1 MPGIEDNLENNA
13 ENVENVET
21 SQEENFT
28 AKIVEADSVE
38 NNWFETKEEEVEEV
52 KEVVEE
58 VKPTEQVE
66 ETKEVVTEEK
76 PNEETT
82 AENVQTI
89 IDENAVLTFLK
100 EKGINAEK
108 LEDLKPKEVKQLTPE
123 VEKFLEFKEK
133 TGNSSF
139 TDFLATQKDW
149 SQEPKETILM
159 ENLKADNP
167 TLNQKQL
174 EFLYKKTYEFDADI
188 DEDDFVMEREI
199 NIERDYQ
206 KGLKLLES
214 RKEEFMVPRG
224 SDESIPEDYRIA
236 KTTLDTYAK
245 QQEED
250 DKLFQENRNDYV
262 AQTEKIFTDNFEGF
276 KVKVGNEK
284 VGFEELTIKPENI
297 SEAKKAQSD
306 LNNFNNK
313 FFDEK
318 TGKLIDSQGFHKALY
333 FGMNADKIAEHF
345 YNLGKAKLAEEE
357 DKLSKN
363 IVTETSRSLPG
374 GNSNIT
380 VKVVQ

>member
-1 MPGIEDNLENNA
+1 MKDEEENLENKA
-13 ENVENVET
+13 ENTEQAEET
-21 SQEENFT
+21 QESNFT

-38 NNWFETKEEEVEEV
+38 DNWFEIKKEEDEEKPETEEVAETKEEIIEEEP
-52 KEVVEE
+52 KEEA
-58 VKPTEQVE
+58 
-66 ETKEVVTEEK
+66 
-76 PNEETT
+76 T
-82 AENVQTI
+82 AQENVQTD
-89 IDENAVLTFLK
+89 IDETAVLKFLK
-100 EKGINAEK
+100 EKGFTAEK

-149 SQEPKETILM
+149 SQEPKETVLM

-167 TLNQKQL
+167 TLNDKQL

-188 DEDDFVMEREI
+188 DDDDFVMEREI

-224 SDESIPEDYRIA
+224 SDESIPENYRIA
-236 KTTLDTYAK
+236 KYTLDNYAK

-262 AQTEKIFTDNFEGF
+262 AQTEKIFTDSFEGF

-284 VGFEELTIKPENI
+284 IGFEELTIKPENI

-306 LNNFNNK
+306 VSNFNNK
-313 FFDEK
+313 FFDPK
-318 TGKLIDSQGFHKALY
+318 TGKLTDPQGFHKALY
-333 FGMNADKIAEHF
+333 FGMNADRIAEHF
-345 YNLGKAKLAEEE
+345 YNLGKAKLAEAE

-363 IVTETSRSLPG
+363 IATETSKSIPG
-374 GNSNIT
+374 GSSNIT
-380 VKVVQ
+380 VKVVS

>member
-1 MPGIEDNLENNA
+1 
-13 ENVENVET
+13 
-21 SQEENFT
+21 
-28 AKIVEADSVE
+28 
-38 NNWFETKEEEVEEV
+38 
-52 KEVVEE
+52 
-58 VKPTEQVE
+58 
-66 ETKEVVTEEK
+66 
-76 PNEETT
+76 
-82 AENVQTI
+82 
-89 IDENAVLTFLK
+89 
-100 EKGINAEK
+100 
-108 LEDLKPKEVKQLTPE
+108 
-123 VEKFLEFKEK
+123 
-133 TGNSSF
+133 
-139 TDFLATQKDW
+139 
-149 SQEPKETILM
+149 M

-167 TLNQKQL
+167 TLNDKQL

-188 DEDDFVMEREI
+188 DEEDFVMEREI

-214 RKEEFMVPRG
+214 RKEEYMVPRG

-236 KTTLDTYAK
+236 KTTLDSYAK

-250 DKLFQENRNDYV
+250 DKLFQENRNDYIT
-262 AQTEKIFTDNFEGF
+262 QTEKIFTDNFEGF

-284 VGFEELTIKPENI
+284 TGFEELTIKPENI

-313 FFDEK
+313 FFDPK

-345 YNLGKAKLAEEE
+345 FNLGKSKLAEEE

-363 IVTETSRSLPG
+363 ITTESARNIPG
-374 GNSNIT
+374 GNSSIT

>member
-1 MPGIEDNLENNA
+1 MKDEEENLENKD
-13 ENVENVET
+13 ENTEQVEET
-21 SQEENFT
+21 QESNFT

-38 NNWFETKEEEVEEV
+38 DNWFETKKEEDEEKPETEEVA
-52 KEVVEE
+52 
-58 VKPTEQVE
+58 
-66 ETKEVVTEEK
+66 ETKEEIIEEEPK
-76 PNEETT
+76 EEATT
-82 AENVQTI
+82 QENVQTD
-89 IDENAVLTFLK
+89 IDETAVLNFLK
-100 EKGINAEK
+100 EKGITAEK
-108 LEDLKPKEVKQLTPE
+108 IEDLKPKEVKQLTPE

-149 SQEPKETILM
+149 SQEPKETVLM

-167 TLNQKQL
+167 TLNDKQL

-188 DEDDFVMEREI
+188 DDDDFVMEREI

-224 SDESIPEDYRIA
+224 SDESIPENYRIA
-236 KTTLDTYAK
+236 KDTLDKYAK

-262 AQTEKIFTDNFEGF
+262 AQTEKIFTDSFEGF

-284 VGFEELTIKPENI
+284 IGFEELTIKPENI

-306 LNNFNNK
+306 VSNFNNK
-313 FFDEK
+313 FFDPK
-318 TGKLIDSQGFHKALY
+318 TGKLTDPQGFHKALY
-333 FGMNADKIAEHF
+333 FGMNADRIAEHF
-345 YNLGKAKLAEEE
+345 YNLGKAKLAEAE

-363 IVTETSRSLPG
+363 IATETSKSIPG

-380 VKVVQ
+380 VKVVS

>member
-1 MPGIEDNLENNA
+1 MKDEEENLENKAENA
-13 ENVENVET
+13 EQVEET
-21 SQEENFT
+21 QESNFT

-38 NNWFETKEEEVEEV
+38 DNWFEIKKEEDEEKPETEEVAETKEEIIEEEP
-52 KEVVEE
+52 KEEA
-58 VKPTEQVE
+58 
-66 ETKEVVTEEK
+66 
-76 PNEETT
+76 T
-82 AENVQTI
+82 AQENVQTD
-89 IDENAVLTFLK
+89 IDETAVLKFLK
-100 EKGINAEK
+100 EKGFTAEK

-149 SQEPKETILM
+149 SQEPKEAVLM

-167 TLNQKQL
+167 TLNDKQL

-188 DEDDFVMEREI
+188 DDDDFVMEREI

-224 SDESIPEDYRIA
+224 SDESIPENYRIA
-236 KTTLDTYAK
+236 KDTLDNYAK

-284 VGFEELTIKPENI
+284 LGFEELTIKPENI
-297 SEAKKAQSD
+297 SETKKAQSD
-306 LNNFNNK
+306 VSNFNNQ
-313 FFDEK
+313 FFDPKTEK
-318 TGKLIDSQGFHKALY
+318 LTDPQGFHKALY
-333 FGMNADKIAEHF
+333 FGMNADRIAEHF

-363 IVTETSRSLPG
+363 ITTETSKSIPG

-380 VKVVQ
+380 VKVVS